1 MPESPPS
8 PAGRAAS
15 GNASNG
21 TSAALPTATGRTAPG
36 TGAGSAGPGS
46 RLIIGL
52 SPDGV
57 ALVRRDGWFS
67 KRWHV
72 LADHPLHATGTS
84 VSAALAAPA
93 AASAKAGKGAESG
106 GNQAQSGS
114 NSAAEARQSA
124 SGVAPAHEVELLC
137 HTLQMSLQESG
148 CSKLATD
155 IILADGWA
163 RYFMVAPPKNVS
175 NMVDCRAAASMR
187 FHQLY
192 GESGSDWQIHAEWD
206 VIHPFLACALP
217 NKLLSHIEQSVVTQ
231 KLSLASVAPFF
242 IACWN
247 RWCKNLQGNVWFG
260 VVNTGFLTLAAIND
274 GRLQAVRR
282 SPFLPANWH
291 DKQYLPTLLQRE
303 ALRLNLPMPATLQL
317 CGNLPDTRASEI
329 MGSLECRRLDAS
341 HLLQDGGQHA
351 VSSQLTLAMLGA
363 RP

>member
-1 MPESPPS
+1 MPESTPS
-8 PAGRAAS
+8 PADRTAGNSASPGASATAHAAS
-15 GNASNG
+15 GAASDRA
-21 TSAALPTATGRTAPG
+21 TSGAAAGR
-36 TGAGSAGPGS
+36 AGPGS
-46 RLIIGL
+46 RLQIGL

-72 LADHPLHATGTS
+72 LSDQPLHAQTADTG
-84 VSAALAAPA
+84 PE
-93 AASAKAGKGAESG
+93 ASGSGKAGPQSGATSG
-106 GNQAQSGS
+106 QSGS

-137 HTLQMSLQESG
+137 HTLQQALQATA
-148 CSKLATD
+148 CSKLTSD

-163 RYFMVAPPKNVS
+163 RYFMVAPPKNVA
-175 NMVDCRAAASMR
+175 NMTDCRAAASMR

-192 GESGSDWQIHAEWD
+192 GESASDWQIHAEWD
-206 VIHPFLACALP
+206 VNHPFLACALP
-217 NKLLSHIEQSVVTQ
+217 NKLLTQIAQSAETQ
-231 KLSLASVAPFF
+231 QLSLASITPFF

-247 RWCKNLQGNVWFG
+247 RWCKNLQANAWFG
-260 VVNTGFLTLAAIND
+260 VINAGFLTLAAIEN

-303 ALRLNLPMPATLQL
+303 ALRLNLAMPAVLQL
-317 CGNLPDTRASEI
+317 CGNLPDARASEI
-329 MGSLECRRLDAS
+329 MGTLECRRLDAS
-341 HLLQDGGQHA
+341 LMLEAGAHGA

-363 RP
+363 HA